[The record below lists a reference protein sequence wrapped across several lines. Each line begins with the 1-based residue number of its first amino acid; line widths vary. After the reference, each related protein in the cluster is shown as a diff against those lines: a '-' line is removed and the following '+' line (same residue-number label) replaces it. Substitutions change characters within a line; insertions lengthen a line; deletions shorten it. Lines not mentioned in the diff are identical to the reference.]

1 MQDKLFITEGKKRFL
16 LTFLKLSSTFLK
28 KPLWR
33 KKYDSLKIFKQ
44 GLAPHLTMLWKEEN
58 VYCSDLGTIYH
69 CHNTSR
75 RVQSKVTSGNRLAL
89 HWRRWDPT
97 AFGQEGK
104 VNFAAISWPTWKT
117 CLKILIMYI
126 WKSFQYLI
134 CKMFYKKS
142 IALPIGIE
150 KWATFV

>member
-33 KKYDSLKIFKQ
+33 KKYDSLNIFKQ

-75 RVQSKVTSGNRLAL
+75 RVQSSHLWEPPSTSLEKMRPHGI
-89 HWRRWDPT
+89 WT
-97 AFGQEGK
+97 GGEGK
-104 VNFAAISWPTWKT
+104 LCSYKLANLKNLFKDTDNVHLKT
-117 CLKILIMYI
+117 FPVSDL
-126 WKSFQYLI
+126 
-134 CKMFYKKS
+134 
-142 IALPIGIE
+142 
-150 KWATFV
+150 